1 MRGRQE
7 PATYKFYISHELRPK
22 HPTKKVASTL
32 GDGFVRTFM
41 YDNRKLLVATD
52 LVGAVS
58 AKIGLEEGDL
68 LKVVETFKGKDLVGI
83 K

>member
-1 MRGRQE
+1 MIKSGDHL
-7 PATYKFYISHELRPK
+7 KSL
-22 HPTKKVASTL
+22 L
-32 GDGFVRTFM
+32 GTRLLP
-41 YDNRKLLVATD
+41 RKLLVATD

-58 AKIGLEEGDL
+58 AKIGLEEGDT